1 MELKNNKQNFERLNN
16 EVYKSLTFPSIK
28 KLCVDIHRLLTLSS
42 KDPTIFPTIRE
53 IQKLKTGP
61 KLIKII
67 SQEGG
72 VDIVKNAYNQY
83 IESKI
88 KEENELN
95 NLIEENKVKHPEYL
109 VSMLDRQMS

>member
-1 MELKNNKQNFERLNN
+1 NFALLDNQI
-16 EVYKSLTFPSIK
+16 YKSLTFPSIK
-28 KLCVDIHRLLTLSS
+28 KLCIEIHKLLILNS
-42 KDPTIFPTIRE
+42 KDPAIFPTMRDM
-53 IQKLKTGP
+53 QKLKTGP

-72 VDIVKNAYNQY
+72 VDTVKNAYNQY
-83 IESKI
+83 LESKT

-109 VSMLDRQMS
+109 VSMLDRHKKP